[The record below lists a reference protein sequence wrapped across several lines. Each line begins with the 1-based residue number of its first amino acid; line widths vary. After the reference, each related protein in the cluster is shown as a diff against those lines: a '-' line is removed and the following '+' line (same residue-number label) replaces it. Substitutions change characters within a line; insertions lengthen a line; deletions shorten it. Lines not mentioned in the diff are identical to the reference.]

1 MPKEQIDNRQLH
13 HKHHHRRHHH
23 RHHMSKPMKVFWW
36 VIGILCACIL
46 VFAGIAWHNLSVTS
60 IDMYS
65 KSGANV
71 KRNASQVLAA
81 KKPVSILL
89 LGTDTGDLGRTDKG
103 RTDTIMLMTLN
114 PKTKTTTIVSLPRDM
129 KVNLPG
135 YPQYSPSKINA
146 AYTYGGVKE
155 TINTVQKQFDVPV
168 DYYLLVNMGG
178 VKKAIDQVGG
188 VDVVSPISFS
198 FGGDTFKKGK
208 SYHLNGAEA
217 LNFSR
222 MRYEDPNGDYGR
234 QQRQRLVIAALLKKS
249 ISYKTVLNHKFLN
262 SIANSSQT
270 DLSLHN
276 MMQLVLNY
284 RSARKHIVQDYAD
297 GNNNS
302 EGGTSFQVVSQSE
315 KQRIRNLLQNSLNN

>member
-1 MPKEQIDNRQLH
+1 M
-13 HKHHHRRHHH
+13 
-23 RHHMSKPMKVFWW
+23 
-36 VIGILCACIL
+36 
-46 VFAGIAWHNLSVTS
+46 
-60 IDMYS
+60 
-65 KSGANV
+65 
-71 KRNASQVLAA
+71 
-81 KKPVSILL
+81 

-135 YPQYSPSKINA
+135 YPEYSPSKINA

-178 VKKAIDQVGG
+178 LKKAIDQVGG
-188 VDVVSPISFS
+188 VEVVSPISFT

-208 SYHLNGAEA
+208 RYHLNGAEA

-222 MRYEDPNGDYGR
+222 MRHEDPKGDYGR
-234 QQRQRLVIAALLKKS
+234 QQRQRLIIAALLKKS
-249 ISYKTVLNHKFLN
+249 VSYKTVLNHRFLN

-270 DLSLHN
+270 DLNLYD
-276 MMQLVLNY
+276 MIKLAQNY
-284 RSARKHIVQDYAD
+284 RSAHKHVVQDYAD
-297 GNNNS
+297 GDSDS

-315 KQRIRNLLQNSLNN
+315 KQRITKLLQNSLKN